1 MATLKEL
8 IQKAGEVAI
17 LKAHP
22 VGSYFITEEDKN
34 PNEILG
40 LMGGVAEWIRLTN
53 RVLIGAGDNYPVGS
67 EGGEATHVLSEAE
80 LPALSGKLYMHYQR
94 HIQNRQSPI
103 NTCTFFS
110 R

>member
-8 IQKAGEVAI
+8 IQKAGEVAV

-40 LMGGVAEWIRLTN
+40 LSGGGNSMDKI
-53 RVLIGAGDNYPVGS
+53 
-67 EGGEATHVLSEAE
+67 
-80 LPALSGKLYMHYQR
+80 
-94 HIQNRQSPI
+94 NRQSI
-103 NTCTFFS
+103 DRSGC
-110 R
+110 

>member
-8 IQKAGEVAI
+8 IQKAGEVAV

-40 LMGGVAEWIRLTN
+40 LLGG
-53 RVLIGAGDNYPVGS
+53 GS
-67 EGGEATHVLSEAE
+67 SMDKA
-80 LPALSGKLYMHYQR
+80 
-94 HIQNRQSPI
+94 N
-103 NTCTFFS
+103 
-110 R
+110 